1 MALREYLTTEV
12 GEDWV
17 DGLITRREAVR
28 RLVLLGMTVSSA
40 SVLLAA

>member
-17 DGLITRREAVR
+17 DGLISRREAIR
-28 RLVLLGMTVSSA
+28 RLSCSA
-40 SVLLAA
+40 